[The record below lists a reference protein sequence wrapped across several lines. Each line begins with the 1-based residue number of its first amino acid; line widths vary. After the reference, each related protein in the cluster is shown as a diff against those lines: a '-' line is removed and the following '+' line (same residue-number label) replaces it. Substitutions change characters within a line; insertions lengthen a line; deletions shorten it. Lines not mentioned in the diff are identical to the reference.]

1 VCRPKT
7 NWKLLGHDLPRF
19 KIRFQFQVVHQ
30 CSSIKS
36 AFRWRLRIEYDQP
49 HYSSAFNMKLRR
61 YTTAATTAA
70 AAAVAANIKAKTAA
84 GVCVKSQA
92 GG

>member
-1 VCRPKT
+1 
-7 NWKLLGHDLPRF
+7 
-19 KIRFQFQVVHQ
+19 
-30 CSSIKS
+30 
-36 AFRWRLRIEYDQP
+36 
-49 HYSSAFNMKLRR
+49 MKLRR
-61 YTTAATTAA
+61 YSTAATTAA

>member
-1 VCRPKT
+1 MIHRVSNFAFSFNLQTSVLNVKRACIR
-7 NWKLLGHDLPRF
+7 RF
-19 KIRFQFQVVHQ
+19 RMYYNQPLSHI
-30 CSSIKS
+30 
-36 AFRWRLRIEYDQP
+36 AF
-49 HYSSAFNMKLRR
+49 KLRR
-61 YTTAATTAA
+61 YATAATTAA